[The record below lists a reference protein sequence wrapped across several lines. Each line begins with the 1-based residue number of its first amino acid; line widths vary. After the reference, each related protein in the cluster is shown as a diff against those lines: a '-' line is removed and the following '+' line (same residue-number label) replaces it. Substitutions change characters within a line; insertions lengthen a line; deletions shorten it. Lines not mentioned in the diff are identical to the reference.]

1 MFIHMYKRF
10 LVVLLLAM
18 PVMMKAQSMGTRAD
32 MVNKTWRIVAIKCP
46 DEYRNTSEED
56 QFVKYYQSLK
66 LTPSPGYGGNNYGTY
81 VRIHRDVRDNP
92 RESGTYQFN
101 AAQDGATLL
110 TLKPRKGNA
119 TEYRIEFL
127 HPNYLTL
134 VNTSQSEKCK
144 ISYAVAP

>member
-56 QFVKYYQSLK
+56 QFVKIL
-66 LTPSPGYGGNNYGTY
+66 P
-81 VRIHRDVRDNP
+81 
-92 RESGTYQFN
+92 
-101 AAQDGATLL
+101 
-110 TLKPRKGNA
+110 
-119 TEYRIEFL
+119 
-127 HPNYLTL
+127 
-134 VNTSQSEKCK
+134 
-144 ISYAVAP
+144 VAEAYTFSWLWRQ